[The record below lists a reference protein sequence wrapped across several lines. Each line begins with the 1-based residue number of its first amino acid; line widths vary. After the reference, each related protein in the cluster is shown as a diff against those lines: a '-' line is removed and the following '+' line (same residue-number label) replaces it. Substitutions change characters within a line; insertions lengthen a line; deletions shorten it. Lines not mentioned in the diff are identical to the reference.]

1 MREFLMFAMC
11 VVFVFS
17 VFVITQLLPPF
28 SEMSEMIG
36 LK

>member
-1 MREFLMFAMC
+1 MFAAC
-11 VVFVFS
+11 VVFMFAVFA
-17 VFVITQLLPPF
+17 VTQLLPPF